1 MFMSMTPNKRIV
13 KKAKHKCI
21 FKIKVGDT
29 KRRYKQSVSSVRIV
43 SGATRFVLIN
53 DLETE

>member
-1 MFMSMTPNKRIV
+1 MFMSMTPNKRIF

-29 KRRYKQSVSSVRIV
+29 KRRYKQSVSSARIV